1 MKTMKHFSHWLSAS
15 AAIILSALIASCSS
29 SDNDAEGIWAE
40 PVAQSA
46 PLHFVAQL
54 DGKSSIVNNAKAVDL
69 GEDFGDDGVELSAKH
84 NAPRRVIVSPGEND
98 ETLDA
103 KWATGEQVG
112 LIYKVDDVK
121 YLTPATVTATT
132 GEDGIATIEG
142 TLEYAPTTDTPVK
155 IVYPLAAAD
164 ETEESGIKAGY
175 LKDGQDGT
183 IETISNKFDVATADG
198 ILAVNGTN
206 ATLKNIVSLEN
217 QYAILRLRF
226 TAGGSPIEK
235 IHRLYVTD
243 PATNTDIITV
253 KGSNMSTY
261 YAVMEPVTTSTIL
274 RFTIISDAATY
285 TNTARLTG
293 LEPSM
298 YYRSSLSLNASGAGA
313 VDLGLP
319 SRTLWATC
327 NVGAENYAPEA
338 YGDFF
343 AWGET
348 TGYSSANNPPTDG
361 RSFDWDGYTKSFGT
375 YDSSASPDYGFTK
388 YNTTTPIPI
397 LQAAHDAATVNWG
410 RIWRMP
416 TYAEWDEL
424 LTAYPSSTASGS
436 KRRAWLADYNGV
448 AGLAFYDASDNVL
461 FFLPAA
467 GFRSQTSLI
476 NQRTAGRYWSS
487 SLYTTDV
494 QIAWYLSLNRDG
506 DKSFMSYNG
515 GRCNGRSVRP
525 IVADKSTN

>member
-84 NAPRRVIVSPGEND
+84 NAPRRVIVSPGEDD

-103 KWATGEQVG
+103 QWATGEQVG
-112 LIYKVDDVK
+112 LIYKVGDVK

-164 ETEESGIKAGY
+164 KDQESGIKAGY

-243 PATNTDIITV
+243 PSGTDIITV

-319 SRTLWATC
+319 SGRLWATC

-348 TGYSSANNPPTDG
+348 TGYSSADTSDG
-361 RSFDWDGYTKSFGT
+361 HSFDWASYTKFGT
-375 YDSSASPDYGFTK
+375 YDKDASPDYGFTK
-388 YNTTTPIPI
+388 YNTTTLIPI
-397 LQAAHDAATVNWG
+397 LEAAHDAANANWG

-416 TYAEWDEL
+416 TYAEWEEL

-436 KRRAWLADYNGV
+436 KRRAWLADYNSTGV
-448 AGLAFYDASDNVL
+448 AGVAFYDASDNVL
-461 FFLPAA
+461 LFLPAA
-467 GFRSQTSLI
+467 GFRCLTLLSNQTM
-476 NQRTAGRYWSS
+476 AGRYWSS
-487 SLYTTDV
+487 SLYTDNV
-494 QIAWYLSLNRDG
+494 QIAWYLSFNNLNG
-506 DKSFMSYNG
+506 FNSFMSRVGERYY
-515 GRCNGRSVRP
+515 GRSVRP